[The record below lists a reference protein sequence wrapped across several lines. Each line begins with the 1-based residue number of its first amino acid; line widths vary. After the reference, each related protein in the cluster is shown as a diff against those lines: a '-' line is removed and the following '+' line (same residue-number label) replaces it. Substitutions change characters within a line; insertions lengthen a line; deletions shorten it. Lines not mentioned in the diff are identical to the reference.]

1 MPEVEYTTTMNAPP
15 ELVWDFVKDMNVDR
29 QGDVPVPLTRAKPAE
44 PPPTARCS
52 RGFTSSEV
60 ANA

>member
-1 MPEVEYTTTMNAPP
+1 MPEVEYTTTMNAP
-15 ELVWDFVKDMNVDR
+15 VDR

-52 RGFTSSEV
+52 RGFKRSEV

>member
-15 ELVWDFVKDMNVDR
+15 EAVWDFVKDMNVDR
-29 QGDVPVPLTRAKPAE
+29 QGDVPVPPPQAKPAE

-52 RGFTSSEV
+52 RGLKTPEG